1 MLYPENF
8 EQKIGFDKIR
18 EMLKGGCLSNLG
30 QRRVDKIRFS
40 TKYSFIETLVN
51 QVDEFKQIMLMEDD
65 FPLSHFIDLTPALKK
80 IKVIGTYLLPEELFD
95 LKRSLET
102 IRAILNFFKTRPA
115 RPAGG
120 KEEDKYPYL
129 QKLAE
134 NVKLFPFV
142 FERIDSIIT
151 KQGKIKDNASP
162 ELNTIR
168 SDIRNK
174 EGAVSKRLHS
184 ILREAQKS
192 GIVGQDVTLS
202 IRDGRAT
209 IPVDASHKRKIKG
222 LILDESATGKT
233 AYIEPTEIVELN
245 NDIKELYYAE
255 RREIVKILTQF
266 ANDIR
271 PYVDDLLFAYDYMGT
286 IDFIRSKALLAN
298 KINGIKPIFSDRP
311 MLEWKKAVHPLLYLS
326 FKEESRIVVPLDIK
340 LNNDNQRI
348 LLISGP
354 NAGGK
359 SVCLQ
364 TVGLLQYM
372 FQCGLLVPMNENSEI
387 GLFQNLFINI
397 GDDQSIENDLST
409 YSSHLLNMK
418 NFIKSAN
425 NKTLILIDE
434 FGSGTEPMLGGAIAE
449 AILDSL
455 NQKKSF
461 GVITTHYT
469 SLKHFASSAR
479 GIENGAMLFD
489 TAKIQALFKLSIGEP
504 GSSFAFEIARKIGLP
519 EDILQNAT
527 QKIGKDHIDFD
538 KNLKDII
545 RDKRYWETK
554 RENIRRSEKKLEEQ
568 IAKYTSE
575 LEIVDKSRKEILK
588 KTKEEAEL
596 LLADVNKRIENTIR
610 EIKESKAEKEQTKNA
625 RKSLADFKDNLNKI
639 GSEEEARI
647 QRKIEKLKI
656 LPVLSADRHVRQ
668 VGREKH
674 GKRKTS
680 IEEVTQIKKADLSLI
695 EKGDKVKLFGQ
706 DSVGEVLDVN
716 GKSIMVAFG
725 NMITTI
731 DEKKLE
737 KISEKQYKQNTGSSS
752 SKKASSWD
760 FGERRLKFKPE
771 IDVRGKRAE
780 EALQVVNDF
789 IDEAI
794 VISMGTVKIL
804 HGKGDGILRQ
814 LIRQY
819 LETVDVV
826 RSFHDESVQFG
837 GSGITIVEFE

>member
-30 QRRVDKIRFS
+30 RRRVDKIRFS

-65 FPLSHFIDLTPALKK
+65 FPLNHFIDLTPALKK

-102 IRAILNFFKTRPA
+102 IRAILNFFKTR
-115 RPAGG
+115 
-120 KEEDKYPYL
+120 KEEEKYPYL

-192 GIVGQDVTLS
+192 GIVDQDVTLS

-233 AYIEPTEIVELN
+233 AYIEPSEIVELN

-266 ANDIR
+266 TDDIR

-298 KINGIKPIFSDRP
+298 KINGIKPVFSDRS

-418 NFIKSAN
+418 YFIKSAN

-469 SLKHFASSAR
+469 SLKHFASSAQ

-489 TAKIQALFKLSIGEP
+489 TAKIQPLFKLSIGEP

-575 LEIVDKSRKEILK
+575 LEIVDKSRKEIIK

-639 GSEEEARI
+639 GSEEETRI

-656 LPVLSADRHVRQ
+656 
-668 VGREKH
+668 REKH

-716 GKSIMVAFG
+716 GKSVMVAFG
-725 NMITTI
+725 NMITTL

-737 KISEKQYKQNTGSSS
+737 KISEKQYKQHTGSSN

-794 VISMGTVKIL
+794 VISMGSVKIL

-826 RSFHDESVQFG
+826 KSFHDESVQFG

>member
-8 EQKIGFDKIR
+8 EHKIGFDKIR
-18 EMLKGGCLSNLG
+18 DMLKGGCLSNLG
-30 QRRVDKIRFS
+30 RMRVDKIRFS
-40 TKYSFIETLVN
+40 NKYSFIETLVA

-65 FPLSHFIDLTPALKK
+65 FPLNHFIDLTPVLSKV
-80 IKVIGTYLLPEELFD
+80 KVIGTYFLPEELYD

-102 IRAILNFFKTRPA
+102 IKAILRFFKNK
-115 RPAGG
+115 
-120 KEEDKYPYL
+120 KEENKYPYL
-129 QKLAE
+129 QKLAT
-134 NVKLFPFV
+134 NVQLYPFV
-142 FERIDSIIT
+142 FERIDAIIN
-151 KQGKIKDNASP
+151 KQGEIKDNASP
-162 ELNTIR
+162 ELSGIR
-168 SDIRNK
+168 SDIRSK
-174 EGAVSKRLHS
+174 ENSVSRRLHS
-184 ILREAQKS
+184 ILKEAQKN
-192 GIVGQDVTLS
+192 GIVDKDISLS

-209 IPVDASHKRKIKG
+209 IPVDASNKRKIKG

-233 AYIEPTEIVELN
+233 AYIEPAEIVELN

-266 ANDIR
+266 ADDIR
-271 PYVDDLLFAYDYMGT
+271 PYVDDLLLAYEYMGT
-286 IDFIRSKALLAN
+286 IDFIRSKALLAT
-298 KINGIKPIFSDRP
+298 KINGVKPIFNNKP
-311 MLEWKKAVHPLLYLS
+311 MLIWKNAVHPLLYLS
-326 FKEESRIVVPLDIK
+326 FREESRSVVPLDIE
-340 LNNDNQRI
+340 LNNTNQRI

-425 NKTLILIDE
+425 NKTLVLIDE

-455 NQKKSF
+455 NQLKAF

-469 SLKHFASSAR
+469 SLKHFASSQQ

-489 TAKIQALFKLSIGEP
+489 TGKIEPLFKLSIGEP

-519 EDILQNAT
+519 EEILKNAT
-527 QKIGKDHIDFD
+527 DKIGKDHIDFD

-554 RENIRRSEKKLEEQ
+554 RESVRKSEKKLQDQ
-568 IAKYTSE
+568 IEKYSTE
-575 LEIVDKSRKEILK
+575 LETINKSRKEILNK
-588 KTKEEAEL
+588 AKQEAES

-610 EIKESKAEKEQTKNA
+610 EIKESKAEKERTRKA
-625 RKSLADFKDNLNKI
+625 RKNLSDFKENLQHVDP
-639 GSEEEARI
+639 EEEARI
-647 QRKIEKLKI
+647 QRKIEKLKN
-656 LPVLSADRHVRQ
+656 
-668 VGREKH
+668 REKQ
-674 GKRKTS
+674 GKKKQKVEPNVKEVKKEQYT
-680 IEEVTQIKKADLSLI
+680 IET
-695 EKGDKVKLFGQ
+695 GDKVKLFGQ
-706 DSVGEVLDVN
+706 DTVGEVLDVN

-725 NMITTI
+725 NMITTL

-737 KISEKQYKQNTGSSS
+737 KISEKEYKKQTKSSHQGQS
-752 SKKASSWD
+752 SFTD
-760 FGERRLKFKPE
+760 FGERKLKFKPE

-780 EALQVVNDF
+780 EALQIVKDF
-789 IDEAI
+789 VDEAI
-794 VISMGTVKIL
+794 VINMGTIKIL

-826 RSFHDESVQFG
+826 RSYHDESVQFG

>member
-1 MLYPENF
+1 
-8 EQKIGFDKIR
+8 
-18 EMLKGGCLSNLG
+18 
-30 QRRVDKIRFS
+30 
-40 TKYSFIETLVN
+40 
-51 QVDEFKQIMLMEDD
+51 
-65 FPLSHFIDLTPALKK
+65 
-80 IKVIGTYLLPEELFD
+80 
-95 LKRSLET
+95 
-102 IRAILNFFKTRPA
+102 A

-120 KEEDKYPYL
+120 KEEEKYPYL
-129 QKLAE
+129 QKLSE
-134 NVKLFPFV
+134 NVKLYPFV

-192 GIVGQDVTLS
+192 GIVDQDVTLS

-233 AYIEPTEIVELN
+233 AYIEPAEIIELN

-255 RREIVKILTQF
+255 RREIVKILTLF
-266 ANDIR
+266 ADDIR

-298 KINGIKPIFSDRP
+298 KINGIKPIFNDRP

-326 FKEESRIVVPLDIK
+326 FMVESRIVVPLDIE

-418 NFIKSAN
+418 FVIKSAD
-425 NKTLILIDE
+425 NKTLVLIDE

-449 AILDSL
+449 SILDSL

-489 TAKIQALFKLSIGEP
+489 THKIQPLFKLSIGEP

-519 EDILQNAT
+519 EDILQKAT
-527 QKIGKDHIDFD
+527 QKLGKDHIDFD

-554 RENIRRSEKKLEEQ
+554 RENIRRSEKKLGEQ

-588 KTKEEAEL
+588 RTKEEAEL

-610 EIKESKAEKEQTKNA
+610 EIKESKAEKERTKNA

-639 GSEEEARI
+639 DSEEEARI
-647 QRKIEKLKI
+647 QRKIEKLKT
-656 LPVLSADRHVRQ
+656 
-668 VGREKH
+668 REKH

-680 IEEVTQIKKADLSLI
+680 IEEVPKIKKADLSLI

-706 DSVGEVLDVN
+706 DTVGEVLDIN

-725 NMITTI
+725 NMITTL

-737 KISEKQYKQNTGSSS
+737 KFSEKQYKQFTGSSS

-780 EALQVVNDF
+780 EALQIVNDF

-794 VISMGTVKIL
+794 VISMGSVKIL

-819 LETVDVV
+819 LETVDVIK
-826 RSFHDESVQFG
+826 SFHDESVQFG
-837 GSGITIVEFE
+837 GSGITIIEFE

>member
-1 MLYPENF
+1 M
-8 EQKIGFDKIR
+8 I
-18 EMLKGGCLSNLG
+18 KGGCLSNLG
-30 QRRVDKIRFS
+30 KTKVDKIKFS
-40 TKYSFIETLVN
+40 TNYSFIETLVN

-65 FPLSHFIDLTPALKK
+65 FPLNHFIDMTPALKK
-80 IKVIGTYLLPEELFD
+80 AKVVGTYILPEELYD
-95 LKRSLET
+95 LKRSLDT
-102 IRAILNFFKTRPA
+102 IRAILRFFKA
-115 RPAGG
+115 R
-120 KEEDKYPYL
+120 KEENKYPYL
-129 QKLAE
+129 DKLSE
-134 NVKLFPFV
+134 NVILYLFV

-151 KQGKIKDNASP
+151 KQGNIKDNASP
-162 ELNTIR
+162 ELNSIR

-174 EGAVSKRLHS
+174 EGAVSRRLQS
-184 ILREAQKS
+184 ILKDAQRN
-192 GIVGQDVTLS
+192 GIVDQDVTLS

-209 IPVDASHKRKIKG
+209 IPVDASNKRKIKG

-233 AYIEPTEIVELN
+233 AYIEPSEIVELN

-255 RREIVKILTQF
+255 RREIVKILTHF
-266 ANDIR
+266 ADDIR
-271 PYVDDLLFAYDYMGT
+271 PYIDDLLFAYEYMGT
-286 IDFIRSKALLAN
+286 IDFIRAKAMLAN
-298 KINGIKPIFSDRP
+298 KIKGIKPIFNNRP
-311 MLEWKKAVHPLLYLS
+311 MLEWRKAIHPLLFLS
-326 FKEESRIVVPLDIK
+326 FKEEARTVVPLDIE

-425 NKTLILIDE
+425 NETLILIDE
-434 FGSGTEPMLGGAIAE
+434 FGSGTEPMLGAAIAE

-455 NQKKSF
+455 NQKKAF

-469 SLKHFASSAR
+469 SLKHFASSVQ

-489 TAKIQALFKLSIGEP
+489 TGKIEPLFKLSIGEP

-519 EDILQNAT
+519 EDILKSAT
-527 QKIGKDHIDFD
+527 EKIGKDHIDFD

-554 RENIRRSEKKLEEQ
+554 RESVRKSEKKLEEQ

-575 LEIVDKSRKEILK
+575 LEIVNKSKKEILK
-588 KTKEEAEL
+588 KAKEEAEL

-610 EIKESKAEKEQTKNA
+610 EIKENNAEKERTRIA
-625 RKSLADFKDNLNKI
+625 RKNLTDFKEKLDHI
-639 GSEEEARI
+639 DAEEEARI
-647 QRKIEKLKI
+647 QRKIEKL
-656 LPVLSADRHVRQ
+656 Q
-668 VGREKH
+668 NREKQ
-674 GKRKTS
+674 GKKRVIQEKPA
-680 IEEVTQIKKADLSLI
+680 VKKPDYII
-695 EKGDKVKLFGQ
+695 EKGDKVRLFGQ

-716 GKSIMVAFG
+716 NKSIMVAFG
-725 NMITTI
+725 NMITTL

-737 KISEKQYKQNTGSSS
+737 KISEKQYKQQTKSQSKTSSFT
-752 SKKASSWD
+752 D
-760 FGERRLKFKPE
+760 FGERRLNFKPD

-780 EALQVVNDF
+780 EALQKVKDF

-794 VISMGTVKIL
+794 VINMGSVKIL

-819 LETVDVV
+819 LETVDVIK
-826 RSFHDESVQFG
+826 SFHDESVQFG

>member
-1 MLYPENF
+1 VLYPENF
-8 EQKIGFDKIR
+8 EHKIGFDKIR
-18 EMLKGGCLSNLG
+18 DMIKGGCLSNLG
-30 QRRVDKIRFS
+30 IMKVDKIKFS
-40 TKYSFIETLVN
+40 TNYSFIETLVN
-51 QVDEFKQIMLMEDD
+51 QVDEFKQIMFMEND

-80 IKVIGTYLLPEELFD
+80 TKVIGTFFLPEELYD

-102 IRAILNFFKTRPA
+102 IRGILRFFKNR
-115 RPAGG
+115 
-120 KEEDKYPYL
+120 KEENKYPYL
-129 QKLAE
+129 DKLAE
-134 NVKLFPFV
+134 NVVLYPFV

-151 KQGKIKDNASP
+151 KQGNIKDNASP
-162 ELNTIR
+162 ELNSIR
-168 SDIRNK
+168 NDIRNK
-174 EGAVSKRLHS
+174 ESAVSKRLQS

-192 GIVGQDVTLS
+192 GIVDQDVTLS

-209 IPVDASHKRKIKG
+209 IPVDASNKRKIKG

-233 AYIEPTEIVELN
+233 AYIEPAEIVELN

-266 ANDIR
+266 ADDIR
-271 PYVDDLLFAYDYMGT
+271 PYIDDLLYAYEYMGT
-286 IDFIRSKALLAN
+286 IDFIRSKAMLAN
-298 KINGIKPIFSDRP
+298 KIKGIKPIFNNRP
-311 MLEWKKAVHPLLYLS
+311 MLEWRKAVHPLLFLS
-326 FKEESRIVVPLDIK
+326 FREEARTVVPLDIE

-425 NKTLILIDE
+425 KETLILIDE

-455 NQKKSF
+455 NQKKAF

-469 SLKHFASSAR
+469 SLKHFASSVQ

-489 TAKIQALFKLSIGEP
+489 TGKIEPLFKLSIGEP

-519 EDILQNAT
+519 EDILQSAT
-527 QKIGKDHIDFD
+527 NKIGKDHIDFD

-554 RENIRRSEKKLEEQ
+554 RESVRKSEKKLEEQ
-568 IAKYTSE
+568 IARYTSE
-575 LEIVDKSRKEILK
+575 LEVVDKSRKEILK
-588 KTKEEAEL
+588 KAKEEAETIL
-596 LLADVNKRIENTIR
+596 SEVNKRIENTIR
-610 EIKESKAEKEQTKNA
+610 EIKENNADKERTRIA
-625 RKSLADFKDNLNKI
+625 RKNLTDFKEKLNQI
-639 GSEEEARI
+639 NPEEKAKI
-647 QRKIEKLKI
+647 QRKIEQL
-656 LPVLSADRHVRQ
+656 Q
-668 VGREKH
+668 NREKQ
-674 GKRKTS
+674 GKKKAKQDKP
-680 IEEVTQIKKADLSLI
+680 VIKKPEYII

-716 GKSIMVAFG
+716 NKSIMVAFG
-725 NMITTI
+725 NMITTLE
-731 DEKKLE
+731 EKKLE
-737 KISEKQYKQNTGSSS
+737 KISEKQYKQQTKSQSQTSSFT
-752 SKKASSWD
+752 D
-760 FGERRLKFKPE
+760 FGERRLNFKPD

-780 EALQVVNDF
+780 EALQKVKDF

-794 VISMGTVKIL
+794 VINMGSVKIL

-819 LETVDVV
+819 LETIDVV
-826 RSFHDESVQFG
+826 KSFHDESVQFG
-837 GSGITIVEFE
+837 GSGITIVEFD

>member
-1 MLYPENF
+1 
-8 EQKIGFDKIR
+8 
-18 EMLKGGCLSNLG
+18 MLKGGCLSNLG
-30 QRRVDKIRFS
+30 RMRVDKIRFS

-51 QVDEFKQIMLMEDD
+51 QVDDFKQIMLMEDD

-80 IKVIGTYLLPEELFD
+80 VKVVGTYFLAEELFD

-102 IRAILNFFKTRPA
+102 IKAILKFFKVR
-115 RPAGG
+115 
-120 KEEDKYPYL
+120 KEDEKYLHL
-129 QKLAE
+129 QKLAD
-134 NVKLFPFV
+134 NVKLYPFI
-142 FERIDSIIT
+142 FERIDSILT

-162 ELNTIR
+162 DLNSIR
-168 SDIRNK
+168 KDIRDK
-174 EGAVSKRLHS
+174 ESSVSKRLQQ
-184 ILREAQKS
+184 ILKDAQKN
-192 GIVGQDVTLS
+192 GIVDQDVSLS

-209 IPVDASHKRKIKG
+209 IPVDASNKRKIKG

-233 AYIEPTEIVELN
+233 TYIEPTEIVELN

-266 ANDIR
+266 ADDIR
-271 PYVDDLLFAYDYMGT
+271 PYLDDLMLAYEYMGT
-286 IDFIRSKALLAN
+286 IDFIRSKAMLAN
-298 KINGIKPIFSDRP
+298 RMNGIKPIFNDHP
-311 MLEWKKAVHPLLYLS
+311 MLEWKKSVHPLLYLS
-326 FKEESRIVVPLDIK
+326 FKEEGKTVVPLDIE

-418 NFIKSAN
+418 SFIKSAN
-425 NKTLILIDE
+425 SKTLVLIDE

-455 NQKKSF
+455 NQRKAF

-469 SLKHFASSAR
+469 SLKHFASSAF

-489 TAKIQALFKLSIGEP
+489 TGKIEPLFKLSIGEP

-519 EDILQNAT
+519 EDILNKAT
-527 QKIGKDHIDFD
+527 EKIGKDHIDFD

-554 RENIRRSEKKLEEQ
+554 RNSVRKSEKKLEEQ
-568 IAKYTSE
+568 IARYTAE
-575 LEIVDKSRKEILK
+575 LEVVDKSRKEILK
-588 KTKEEAEL
+588 KAKEEAEI
-596 LLADVNKRIENTIR
+596 LLADVNKRIEKTIR
-610 EIKESKAEKEQTKNA
+610 EIKESKAEKEKTKLV
-625 RKSLADFKDNLNKI
+625 RKNLAEFKEKLTEVDT
-639 GSEEEARI
+639 EEEAKI
-647 QRKIEKLKI
+647 QRKIEKLKN
-656 LPVLSADRHVRQ
+656 
-668 VGREKH
+668 REKQ
-674 GKRKTS
+674 GKKKTT
-680 IEEVTQIKKADLSLI
+680 IEEVMKEVKPDPYKI

-706 DSVGEVLDVN
+706 DNFGEVLDVN

-725 NMITTI
+725 NMITTL

-737 KISEKQYKQNTGSSS
+737 KISEKEYKKHTKISIT
-752 SKKASSWD
+752 KASSYND
-760 FGERRLKFKPE
+760 FGERKLKFKPE

-780 EALQVVNDF
+780 EALQIVQDF
-789 IDEAI
+789 IEEAI
-794 VISMGTVKIL
+794 VINMGTVKIL

-814 LIRQY
+814 LIRQH
-819 LETVDVV
+819 LETVDVIK
-826 RSFHDESVQFG
+826 SFRDESVQFG

>member
-1 MLYPENF
+1 
-8 EQKIGFDKIR
+8 
-18 EMLKGGCLSNLG
+18 MLKGGCLSNLG
-30 QRRVDKIRFS
+30 RVRVDKIRFS
-40 TKYSFIETLVN
+40 SKYSFIETLVN

-65 FPLSHFIDLTPALKK
+65 FPLNHFIDLTLALNK
-80 IKVIGTYLLPEELFD
+80 IRVEGTYFLPEELFD

-102 IRAILNFFKTRPA
+102 IRAILKFFKVR
-115 RPAGG
+115 
-120 KEEDKYPYL
+120 KEEDKYPSL

-134 NVKLFPFV
+134 NVKLYPFV
-142 FERIDSIIT
+142 FERIDSIIN
-151 KQGKIKDNASP
+151 KQGKIRDNASP
-162 ELNTIR
+162 ELNAIR
-168 SDIRNK
+168 KDISSK
-174 EGAVSKRLHS
+174 ESSVSKRLHS
-184 ILREAQKS
+184 ILKDAQKN
-192 GIVGQDVTLS
+192 GIVDKDVSLS

-209 IPVDASHKRKIKG
+209 IPVDATHKRKIKG
-222 LILDESATGKT
+222 FILDESATGKT
-233 AYIEPTEIVELN
+233 AYIEPAEIVELN

-255 RREIVKILTQF
+255 RREIVKILALF
-266 ANDIR
+266 AEDIR
-271 PYVDDLLFAYDYMGT
+271 PYIDDLLFAYEYMGT
-286 IDFIRSKALLAN
+286 VDFIRSKALLAN
-298 KINGIKPIFSDRP
+298 KLNGIKPIFNDRP
-311 MLEWKKAVHPLLYLS
+311 MLEWKQAVHPLLYLS
-326 FKEESRIVVPLDIK
+326 FKSEARSVVPLDII

-387 GLFQNLFINI
+387 GLYQNLFLNI

-409 YSSHLLNMK
+409 YSSYLLNMK
-418 NFIKSAN
+418 NFLKSAN
-425 NKTLILIDE
+425 DNTLILIDE

-455 NQKKSF
+455 NLKKAQ

-469 SLKHFASSAR
+469 SLKHFASSTH

-489 TAKIQALFKLSIGEP
+489 TAKIQPLFRLSIGEP

-519 EDILQNAT
+519 EDILKKAT
-527 QKIGKDHIDFD
+527 EKIGKDHIDFD
-538 KNLKDII
+538 KNLKDIL

-554 RENIRRSEKKLEEQ
+554 REKVRRSEKKLEEQ

-575 LEIVDKSRKEILK
+575 LEIADKSRKEILK
-588 KTKEEAEL
+588 KAKEEAEGL
-596 LLADVNKRIENTIR
+596 ISGVNKQIENTIR
-610 EIKESKAEKEQTKNA
+610 EIKESQADKEKTKIV
-625 RKSLADFKDNLNKI
+625 RKKLNDFKEKLGELDLEQ
-639 GSEEEARI
+639 EERI
-647 QRKIEKLKI
+647 KRKIEKLRNRKKGDKKNLKSEKTEKKEI
-656 LPVLSADRHVRQ
+656 LKPRDAN
-668 VGREKH
+668 
-674 GKRKTS
+674 TY
-680 IEEVTQIKKADLSLI
+680 
-695 EKGDKVKLFGQ
+695 EKGDKVSLLGQ
-706 DSVGEVLDVN
+706 DTVGEVMDVN

-725 NMITTI
+725 NMITTL
-731 DEKKLE
+731 DVKKLE
-737 KISEKQYKQNTGSSS
+737 KISENQYKKLTSNSG

-771 IDVRGKRAE
+771 VDVRGKRAE
-780 EALQVVNDF
+780 EALQIVNDF

-794 VISMGTVKIL
+794 VINMGNVKIL

-819 LETVDVV
+819 LATVNVV
-826 RSFHDESVQFG
+826 KSYHDESVQFG

>member
-1 MLYPENF
+1 MLYPDNF
-8 EQKIGFDKIR
+8 EHKIGFDKIR
-18 EMLKGGCLSNLG
+18 DMLKGGCLSNLG
-30 QRRVDKIRFS
+30 RMRVDKIRFS
-40 TKYSFIETLVN
+40 TKYSFIDTLVN

-80 IKVIGTYLLPEELFD
+80 VKVVGTYFLPEELFD

-102 IRAILNFFKTRPA
+102 IKAILKFFKVRPA

-120 KEEDKYPYL
+120 KEDEKYPYL
-129 QKLAE
+129 QKLAD
-134 NVKLFPFV
+134 NVKLYPFV

-162 ELNTIR
+162 ELNLIR
-168 SDIRNK
+168 KDIRDK
-174 EGAVSKRLHS
+174 ESSVSKRLQS
-184 ILREAQKS
+184 ILKDAQKN
-192 GIVGQDVTLS
+192 GIVDKEASLS

-209 IPVDASHKRKIKG
+209 IPVDASNKRKIKG

-266 ANDIR
+266 ADDIR
-271 PYVDDLLFAYDYMGT
+271 PYLDDLMLAYDYMGT
-286 IDFIRSKALLAN
+286 IDFIRSKAMLAN
-298 KINGIKPIFSDRP
+298 RLNGIKPIFNDRP
-311 MLEWKKAVHPLLYLS
+311 MLEWKKAVHPLLFLS
-326 FKEESRIVVPLDIK
+326 FKEEGRTVVPLDIE

-387 GLFQNLFINI
+387 GLFQNVFINI

-409 YSSHLLNMK
+409 YSSHLMNMK

-425 NKTLILIDE
+425 NKTLVLIDE

-455 NQKKSF
+455 NQRKAF

-469 SLKHFASSAR
+469 SLKHFASSAF

-489 TAKIQALFKLSIGEP
+489 TGKIEPLFKLSIGEP

-519 EDILQNAT
+519 EDILQKAT
-527 QKIGKDHIDFD
+527 EKIGKDHIDFD

-554 RENIRRSEKKLEEQ
+554 RDSVRKAEKKLDDQ
-568 IAKYTSE
+568 IARYTAE
-575 LEIVDKSRKEILK
+575 LEVVDKSRKEIIK
-588 KTKEEAEL
+588 KAKEEAET

-610 EIKESKAEKEQTKNA
+610 EIKESKAEKEKTKLA
-625 RKSLADFKDNLNKI
+625 RKNLTEFKEKLNEI
-639 GSEEEARI
+639 DGEEEARI
-647 QRKIEKLKI
+647 QRKIEKLKN
-656 LPVLSADRHVRQ
+656 
-668 VGREKH
+668 REKQA
-674 GKRKTS
+674 KKKTTVEKTAKELKS
-680 IEEVTQIKKADLSLI
+680 DPYKI
-695 EKGDKVKLFGQ
+695 EKGDKVRLFGQ
-706 DSVGEVLDVN
+706 DNVGEVLDVN

-725 NMITTI
+725 NMITTL

-737 KISEKQYKQNTGSSS
+737 KISEKEYKKHSKSSLTKTS
-752 SKKASSWD
+752 GYND
-760 FGERRLKFKPE
+760 FGERKLKFKPE

-780 EALQVVNDF
+780 EALQTVQDF
-789 IDEAI
+789 IEEAI
-794 VISMGTVKIL
+794 VVNMGTVKIL

-826 RSFHDESVQFG
+826 RSFRDESVQFG
-837 GSGITIVEFE
+837 GSGITIVDFE

>member
-1 MLYPENF
+1 MEVLYPENF

-30 QRRVDKIRFS
+30 RMRVDKIRFS
-40 TKYSFIETLVN
+40 NKYYFIETLIN

-65 FPLSHFIDLTPALKK
+65 FPLSHFIDLTPAFKK
-80 IKVIGTYLLPEELFD
+80 IKVIGTYFLPEELFD

-102 IRAILNFFKTRPA
+102 IRAILKFFKTR
-115 RPAGG
+115 

-134 NVKLFPFV
+134 NVKLYPFV
-142 FERIDSIIT
+142 FEKIDSIIT

-209 IPVDASHKRKIKG
+209 IPVDATHKRKIKG

-233 AYIEPTEIVELN
+233 AYIEPAEIVELN

-266 ANDIR
+266 ADDIR
-271 PYVDDLLFAYDYMGT
+271 PYLEDLLSAYDYMGT

-298 KINGIKPIFSDRP
+298 KLNGIKPIFNDRP

-326 FKEESRIVVPLDIK
+326 FKEESRIVVPLYIE
-340 LNNDNQRI
+340 LNTNNQRI

-425 NKTLILIDE
+425 NKTLVLIDE

-455 NQKKSF
+455 NQKKAF

-469 SLKHFASSAR
+469 SLKHFASSVY
-479 GIENGAMLFD
+479 GIRNGAMLFD
-489 TAKIQALFKLSIGEP
+489 TDKIQPLFKLSIGEP

-519 EDILQNAT
+519 EDILQKAT

-568 IAKYTSE
+568 IVKYTSE

-588 KTKEEAEL
+588 KAKEEAEL

-610 EIKESKAEKEQTKNA
+610 EIKESKAEKERTKNA
-625 RKSLADFKDNLNKI
+625 RKSLAYFQENLNKI

-647 QRKIEKLKI
+647 QRKIEKLRN
-656 LPVLSADRHVRQ
+656 LPVRQ
-668 VGREKH
+668 AGREKQ
-674 GKRKTS
+674 GKKKLHS
-680 IEEVTQIKKADLSLI
+680 EKVADIIKPVQSVIEQ
-695 EKGDKVKLFGQ
+695 GDKVKLYGQ
-706 DSVGEVLDVN
+706 DSVGEVLDIN
-716 GKSIMVAFG
+716 DKSIMVAFG
-725 NMITTI
+725 NMITTL

-737 KISEKQYKQNTGSSS
+737 KISEKQYKQLTGSSS

-780 EALQVVNDF
+780 EALQIVNDF

-794 VISMGTVKIL
+794 VINIGSVKIL

-826 RSFHDESVQFG
+826 KSFHDESVQFG

>member
-1 MLYPENF
+1 VLYPENF

-18 EMLKGGCLSNLG
+18 DMLKGGCLSNLG
-30 QRRVDKIRFS
+30 RMRVDKIRFS
-40 TKYSFIETLVN
+40 TKSSFIETLVN
-51 QVDEFKQIMLMEDD
+51 QVNEFKQIMLMEDD
-65 FPLSHFIDLTPALKK
+65 FPLSHFIDITPALKK
-80 IKVIGTYLLPEELFD
+80 IKVVGTYFLAEELYD

-102 IRAILNFFKTRPA
+102 ISAILKFFKTR
-115 RPAGG
+115 
-120 KEEDKYPYL
+120 KEEEKYPHL
-129 QKLAE
+129 QKLSDH
-134 NVKLFPFV
+134 VKLYPFV

-162 ELNTIR
+162 ELNQIR
-168 SDIRNK
+168 KDIRDK
-174 EGAVSKRLHS
+174 ESSVSKRLHQ
-184 ILREAQKS
+184 ILRDAQKS
-192 GIVGQDVTLS
+192 GIVDQDVSLS

-209 IPVDASHKRKIKG
+209 IPVDASNKRKIKG

-255 RREIVKILTQF
+255 RREIIKILTQF
-266 ANDIR
+266 ADDIR
-271 PYVDDLLFAYDYMGT
+271 PYIEDLLLAYDYMGT
-286 IDFIRSKALLAN
+286 VDFIRSKSMLAI
-298 KINGIKPIFSDRP
+298 KINGVKPIFNDRP
-311 MLEWKKAVHPLLYLS
+311 MLEWKKAVHPLLFLS
-326 FKEESRIVVPLDIK
+326 FKEEGRTVVPLDIV

-372 FQCGLLVPMNENSEI
+372 FQCGLLVPMSENSEI

-409 YSSHLLNMK
+409 YSSHLMNMK
-418 NFIKSAN
+418 SFIKSAN
-425 NKTLILIDE
+425 NKTLVLIDE

-455 NQKKSF
+455 NQQKAF

-469 SLKHFASSAR
+469 SLKHFASSAQ

-489 TAKIQALFKLSIGEP
+489 TGKIEPLFKLSMGEP

-519 EDILQNAT
+519 EDILKNAT
-527 QKIGKDHIDFD
+527 EKIGKDHIDFD

-554 RENIRRSEKKLEEQ
+554 RESVRKSEKKLQEQ
-568 IAKYTSE
+568 IERYTSE
-575 LEIVDKSRKEILK
+575 LEVMDKSRKEILK
-588 KTKEEAEL
+588 KAKEEAEAI
-596 LLADVNKRIENTIR
+596 LADVNKRIENTIR
-610 EIKESKAEKEQTKNA
+610 EIKESKAEKERTKQA
-625 RKSLADFKDNLNKI
+625 RKNLAEFKEKLHDI
-639 GSEEEARI
+639 DSEEEARI
-647 QRKIEKLKI
+647 QRKIEKLKN
-656 LPVLSADRHVRQ
+656 
-668 VGREKH
+668 REKQ
-674 GKRKTS
+674 GKKK
-680 IEEVTQIKKADLSLI
+680 IQKEKEVKESMPESFKI

-706 DSVGEVLDVN
+706 DNVGEVLDVN

-725 NMITTI
+725 NMITTLN
-731 DEKKLE
+731 EKKLE
-737 KISEKQYKQNTGSSS
+737 KISEKEYKKQTKSSNS
-752 SKKASSWD
+752 RASSFTD
-760 FGERRLKFKPE
+760 FGERKLKFKPE

-780 EALQVVNDF
+780 EALQIVQDF
-789 IDEAI
+789 IEEAI
-794 VISMGTVKIL
+794 VINMGSVKIL

-819 LETVDVV
+819 LETVDVIK
-826 RSFHDESVQFG
+826 SFRDESVQFG

>member
-1 MLYPENF
+1 MLYPDNF
-8 EQKIGFDKIR
+8 ENKIGFDKIR
-18 EMLKGGCLSNLG
+18 TMLKAGCLSNLG
-30 QRRVDKIRFS
+30 KMRVDKIRFS
-40 TKYSFIETLVN
+40 NKYSFIETLVN

-65 FPLSHFIDLTPALKK
+65 FPLSHFIDLTPVLKK
-80 IKVIGTYLLPEELFD
+80 TKVVGTYFLPQELFD

-102 IRAILNFFKTRPA
+102 IKAILRFFQNR
-115 RPAGG
+115 R
-120 KEEDKYPYL
+120 EDNKYPYL
-129 QKLAE
+129 QKLAV
-134 NVKLFPFV
+134 NVKLYPFV
-142 FERIDSIIT
+142 FERIDSIIN
-151 KQGKIKDNASP
+151 KQGDIKDNASS

-168 SDIRNK
+168 KDIRDK
-174 EGAVSKRLHS
+174 ESAVSRRLQS
-184 ILREAQKS
+184 ILKEAQKS
-192 GIVGQDVTLS
+192 GIVSQDVSLS

-209 IPVDASHKRKIKG
+209 IPVDASNKRKIKG

-233 AYIEPTEIVELN
+233 AYIEPAEIVEIN

-255 RREIVKILTQF
+255 RREIVKILTLF
-266 ANDIR
+266 ADDVR
-271 PYVDDLLFAYDYMGT
+271 PYIDDLMLAYEYMGT
-286 IDFIRSKALLAN
+286 IDFIRSKAMLAN
-298 KINGIKPIFSDRP
+298 KLKGIKPIFNDEP
-311 MLEWKKAVHPLLYLS
+311 MLEWKSAMHPLLFLS
-326 FKEESRIVVPLDIK
+326 FKEESRKVVPLDIK

-409 YSSHLLNMK
+409 YSSHLMNMK

-425 NKTLILIDE
+425 NNTLILIDE

-449 AILDSL
+449 AILDAL
-455 NQKKSF
+455 NQRKAF

-469 SLKHFASSAR
+469 SLKHYASSEH

-489 TAKIQALFKLSIGEP
+489 TGKIEPLFKLSIGEP

-527 QKIGKDHIDFD
+527 EKIGKDHIDFD

-554 RENIRRSEKKLEEQ
+554 RESIRKSEKKLEDQ
-568 IAKYTSE
+568 IKKYSEE
-575 LEIVDKSRKEILK
+575 LETTDKSRKEILK
-588 KTKEEAEL
+588 KAKEEAES
-596 LLADVNKRIENTIR
+596 LLAGVNKRIENTIR
-610 EIKESKAEKEQTKNA
+610 EIKESNAEKERTRKA
-625 RKSLADFKDNLNKI
+625 RQNLSEFKEKVQNVNPD
-639 GSEEEARI
+639 EEARI
-647 QRKIEKLKI
+647 QRKIEKLKN
-656 LPVLSADRHVRQ
+656 
-668 VGREKH
+668 REKQ
-674 GKRKTS
+674 GRKKLPAENIAAEQKPENYQ
-680 IEEVTQIKKADLSLI
+680 IEV
-695 EKGDKVKLFGQ
+695 GDKVKLFGQ

-725 NMITTI
+725 NMITTLN
-731 DEKKLE
+731 EKKLE
-737 KISEKQYKQNTGSSS
+737 KISEKEYKKQTGSSS
-752 SKKASSWD
+752 STSSFTD
-760 FGERRLKFKPE
+760 FGERRLNFKPE

-780 EALQVVNDF
+780 EALQLVKDF

-794 VISMGTVKIL
+794 VINMGSVKIL

>member
-8 EQKIGFDKIR
+8 EHKIGFDKIR

-30 QRRVDKIRFS
+30 RLRVDKIRFS
-40 TKYSFIETLVN
+40 TNYSFIEILVN
-51 QVDEFKQIMLMEDD
+51 QVDEFKQIMLLEDD
-65 FPLSHFIDLTPALKK
+65 FPLNHFMDLTPALKK
-80 IKVIGTYLLPEELFD
+80 IKVIGTFFLPEELYD

-102 IRAILNFFKTRPA
+102 IRAILKFFKA
-115 RPAGG
+115 R
-120 KEEDKYPYL
+120 KEENKYPYL
-129 QKLAE
+129 DKLSE
-134 NVKLFPFV
+134 NIKLYPFV

-162 ELNTIR
+162 ELNSIR

-174 EGAVSKRLHS
+174 ESAVSKRLQS
-184 ILREAQKS
+184 ILKEAQRN
-192 GIVGQDVTLS
+192 GIVDQDVTLS

-209 IPVDASHKRKIKG
+209 IPVDASFKRKING
-222 LILDESATGKT
+222 IILDESATGKT
-233 AYIEPTEIVELN
+233 AYIEPAEIVELN

-266 ANDIR
+266 ADDIR
-271 PYVDDLLFAYDYMGT
+271 PYIDELLYAYEYMGT
-286 IDFIRSKALLAN
+286 IDFIRSKALLAT
-298 KINGIKPIFSDRP
+298 KLNGIKPIFNNRP
-311 MLEWKKAVHPLLYLS
+311 MLEWREAIHPLLYLS
-326 FKEESRIVVPLDIK
+326 FREEARTVIPLDIE
-340 LNNDNQRI
+340 LNNDHQRI

-364 TVGLLQYM
+364 TVGVLQYM

-387 GLFQNLFINI
+387 GVFQNLFINI

-425 NKTLILIDE
+425 SETLILIDE

-455 NQKKSF
+455 NQKKVF

-469 SLKHFASSAR
+469 SLKHFASSVH

-489 TAKIQALFKLSIGEP
+489 TGKIEPLFKLSIGEP

-519 EDILQNAT
+519 EEILKSAT
-527 QKIGKDHIDFD
+527 EKIGKDHIDFD

-554 RENIRRSEKKLEEQ
+554 RESVRKSEKKLEEQ
-568 IAKYTSE
+568 IARYTSA
-575 LEIVDKSRKEILK
+575 LETVDKSRKEILK
-588 KTKEEAEL
+588 KAKEEAEAI
-596 LLADVNKRIENTIR
+596 LADVNKRIENTIR
-610 EIKESKAEKEQTKNA
+610 EIKETSADKERTKVA
-625 RKSLADFKDNLNKI
+625 RKSISDFKEKLNDI
-639 GSEEEARI
+639 DLNEEARI
-647 QRKIEKLKI
+647 QRKIDKIQNRERSGKKNTKPEKI
-656 LPVLSADRHVRQ
+656 VIQ
-668 VGREKH
+668 KH
-674 GKRKTS
+674 DD
-680 IEEVTQIKKADLSLI
+680 AI
-695 EKGDKVKLFGQ
+695 EKGDKVRLFGQ

-716 GKSIMVAFG
+716 DKSILVAFG
-725 NMITTI
+725 NMITTLN
-731 DEKKLE
+731 EKKLE
-737 KISEKQYKQNTGSSS
+737 KISEKHYKQYIKSHAQ
-752 SKKASSWD
+752 ASSFTD
-760 FGERRLKFKPE
+760 FGERRLNFKPD

-780 EALQVVNDF
+780 EALQKVKDF

-794 VISMGTVKIL
+794 VINMGSVKIL

-819 LETVDVV
+819 LATVDVV
-826 RSFHDESVQFG
+826 KSFHDESVQFG

>member
-8 EQKIGFDKIR
+8 ENKIGFDKIR
-18 EMLKGGCLSNLG
+18 DMLKGGCLSNLG
-30 QRRVDKIRFS
+30 RVRVDKIRFS
-40 TKYSFIETLVN
+40 NNYSFIETLVT
-51 QVDEFKQIMLMEDD
+51 QVDEFKQIMLMEND

-80 IKVIGTYLLPEELFD
+80 VKVAGTYFLPEELFD

-102 IRAILNFFKTRPA
+102 IKAILRFFNAK
-115 RPAGG
+115 
-120 KEEDKYPYL
+120 KEDNKYPYL
-129 QKLAE
+129 QKLSAH
-134 NVKLFPFV
+134 VKLYPFV
-142 FERIDSIIT
+142 FERIDSIIN
-151 KQGKIKDNASP
+151 KQGEIKDNASS
-162 ELNTIR
+162 ELSGIRNDIR
-168 SDIRNK
+168 SK
-174 EGAVSKRLHS
+174 ENSVSRRLQS
-184 ILREAQKS
+184 ILKEAQKN
-192 GIVGQDVTLS
+192 GIVDKDVSLS
-202 IRDGRAT
+202 VRDGRAT
-209 IPVDASHKRKIKG
+209 IPVDASNKRKIKG
-222 LILDESATGKT
+222 FILDESATGKT
-233 AYIEPTEIVELN
+233 AYIEPAEIVELN

-266 ANDIR
+266 ADDIR
-271 PYVDDLLFAYDYMGT
+271 PYIDDLMLAYEYMGT
-286 IDFIRSKALLAN
+286 IDFIRSKAMLAN
-298 KINGIKPIFSDRP
+298 KLNGVRPVFNDKP
-311 MLEWKKAVHPLLYLS
+311 MLVWRKAVHPLLFLS
-326 FKEESRIVVPLDIK
+326 FKEEARTVVPLDME

-372 FQCGLLVPMNENSEI
+372 FQCGLLVPMSENSEI

-409 YSSHLLNMK
+409 YSSHLINMK

-425 NKTLILIDE
+425 NQTLVLIDE

-449 AILDSL
+449 AILDAL
-455 NQKKSF
+455 NQKKAL

-469 SLKHFASSAR
+469 SLKHFASSVH

-489 TAKIQALFKLSIGEP
+489 TGKIEPLFKLSIGEP

-554 RENIRRSEKKLEEQ
+554 RESVRKSEKKLQDQMER
-568 IAKYTSE
+568 YTAE
-575 LEIVDKSRKEILK
+575 LETIDKSRKEILNK
-588 KTKEEAEL
+588 AKEEAEL
-596 LLADVNKRIENTIR
+596 ILADVNKRIENTIR
-610 EIKESKAEKEQTKNA
+610 EIKESKAEKERTLKA
-625 RKSLADFKDNLNKI
+625 RKSLSEFKEKLQNVDP
-639 GSEEEARI
+639 EEEARI
-647 QRKIEKLKI
+647 QRKIEKIKNRQKQGKKKSKEENVTSE
-656 LPVLSADRHVRQ
+656 PVSEPFTL
-668 VGREKH
+668 
-674 GKRKTS
+674 
-680 IEEVTQIKKADLSLI
+680 EV
-695 EKGDKVKLFGQ
+695 GDKVKLFGQ

-716 GKSIMVAFG
+716 NKSIMVAFG
-725 NMITTI
+725 NMITTLN
-731 DEKKLE
+731 EKKLE
-737 KISEKQYKQNTGSSS
+737 RISEKQYKKLTINSGTQKSSFT
-752 SKKASSWD
+752 D

-780 EALQVVNDF
+780 EALQLVKDF

-794 VISMGTVKIL
+794 VINVGTVKIL

-819 LETVDVV
+819 LETIDVV

>member
-1 MLYPENF
+1 MLYPDNF
-8 EQKIGFDKIR
+8 ENKIGFDKIR
-18 EMLKGGCLSNLG
+18 DMLKGGCLSNLG
-30 QRRVDKIRFS
+30 RMRVDKIRFS
-40 TKYSFIETLVN
+40 NKHSFIETLVT

-65 FPLSHFIDLTPALKK
+65 FPLNHFFDLTPTLKK
-80 IKVIGTYLLPEELFD
+80 IKIEGTYLLVEELYD

-102 IRAILNFFKTRPA
+102 IRSILRFFKA
-115 RPAGG
+115 R

-129 QKLAE
+129 QKLAD
-134 NVKLFPFV
+134 NIKLYPFI
-142 FERIDSIIT
+142 FERIDAIIS
-151 KQGKIKDNASP
+151 KQGKIKDNASQ
-162 ELNTIR
+162 ELSIIR
-168 SDIRNK
+168 KDIRDK
-174 EGAVSKRLHS
+174 ESSVSKRLHA
-184 ILREAQKS
+184 ILKDAQKN
-192 GIVGQDVTLS
+192 GIVEQDVTLS
-202 IRDGRAT
+202 VRDGRAT

-255 RREIVKILTQF
+255 RREIIKILTQF
-266 ANDIR
+266 ADDIR
-271 PYVDDLLFAYDYMGT
+271 PYLDDLMFAYEYMGT
-286 IDFIRSKALLAN
+286 IDFIRSKAMLAN
-298 KINGIKPIFSDRP
+298 RLNGIKPIFNDKP
-311 MLEWKKAVHPLLYLS
+311 MLEWKQAVHPLLFLS
-326 FKEESRIVVPLDIK
+326 FKEENRKVVPLDMK

-387 GLFQNLFINI
+387 GLFKNVFINI

-425 NKTLILIDE
+425 NDTLVLIDE

-455 NQKKSF
+455 NQKQAF

-469 SLKHFASSAR
+469 SLKHFASSEH

-489 TAKIQALFKLSIGEP
+489 TGKIEPLFKLSIGEP

-519 EDILQNAT
+519 EEILKKAT
-527 QKIGKDHIDFD
+527 DKIGKDHIDFD

-554 RENIRRSEKKLEEQ
+554 RDSVRKSEKKLEEQ

-575 LEIVDKSRKEILK
+575 LEIADKLRKEIIK
-588 KTKEEAEL
+588 KAKEEAEAM
-596 LLADVNKRIENTIR
+596 LADVNKRIENTIR
-610 EIKESKAEKEQTKNA
+610 EIKESKAEKERTRKA
-625 RKSLADFKDNLNKI
+625 RKNLTDFKENLNAVDA
-639 GSEEEARI
+639 EEEARI
-647 QRKIEKLKI
+647 QRKIEKLKNR
-656 LPVLSADRHVRQ
+656 DKQ
-668 VGREKH
+668 G
-674 GKRKTS
+674 GKKKMKS
-680 IEEVTQIKKADLSLI
+680 EGKEEIKEAKPDVIET
-695 EKGDKVKLFGQ
+695 GDKVRLFGQ

-731 DEKKLE
+731 DERKLE
-737 KISEKQYKQNTGSSS
+737 KISENQYKKQTKSSGSAKSS
-752 SKKASSWD
+752 FSD

-780 EALQVVNDF
+780 EALQIVKDF

-794 VISMGTVKIL
+794 VINIGSVKIL

-826 RSFHDESVQFG
+826 GRFHDESVQFG

>member
-1 MLYPENF
+1 
-8 EQKIGFDKIR
+8 
-18 EMLKGGCLSNLG
+18 MLKGGCLSNLG
-30 QRRVDKIRFS
+30 RMRVDKIRFS
-40 TKYSFIETLVN
+40 TKYSFIDTLVN
-51 QVDEFKQIMLMEDD
+51 QVDEFKQIILMEDD

-80 IKVIGTYLLPEELFD
+80 VKVVGTYFLPEELFD

-102 IRAILNFFKTRPA
+102 IKAILKFFKVRPA
-115 RPAGG
+115 PPAGG
-120 KEEDKYPYL
+120 KEDEKYPYL
-129 QKLAE
+129 QKLAD
-134 NVKLFPFV
+134 NVKLYPFV

-162 ELNTIR
+162 ELNLIR
-168 SDIRNK
+168 KEIRDK
-174 EGAVSKRLHS
+174 ESSVSKRLQS
-184 ILREAQKS
+184 ILKDAQKN
-192 GIVGQDVTLS
+192 GIVDKEVSLS

-209 IPVDASHKRKIKG
+209 IPVDVSNKRKIKG

-266 ANDIR
+266 ADDIR
-271 PYVDDLLFAYDYMGT
+271 PYLDDLMLAYDYMGT
-286 IDFIRSKALLAN
+286 IDFIRSKAMLAN
-298 KINGIKPIFSDRP
+298 RMNGIKPIFNDRP
-311 MLEWKKAVHPLLYLS
+311 MLEWKKAVHPLLFLS
-326 FKEESRIVVPLDIK
+326 FKEEGRTVVPLDIE

-387 GLFQNLFINI
+387 GLFQNVFINI

-409 YSSHLLNMK
+409 YSSHLMNMK

-425 NKTLILIDE
+425 NKTLVLIDE

-455 NQKKSF
+455 NQRKAF

-469 SLKHFASSAR
+469 SLKHFASSAF

-489 TAKIQALFKLSIGEP
+489 TGKIEPLFKLSIGEP

-519 EDILQNAT
+519 EDILQKAT
-527 QKIGKDHIDFD
+527 EKIGKDHIDFD

-554 RENIRRSEKKLEEQ
+554 RDSVRKAEKKLDDQ
-568 IAKYTSE
+568 IARYTAE
-575 LEIVDKSRKEILK
+575 LEVVDKSRKEIIK
-588 KTKEEAEL
+588 KAKEEAET

-610 EIKESKAEKEQTKNA
+610 EIKESKAEKEKTKLA
-625 RKSLADFKDNLNKI
+625 RKNLIEFKEKLNEI
-639 GSEEEARI
+639 DGEEEAKI
-647 QRKIEKLKI
+647 QRKIEKLKN
-656 LPVLSADRHVRQ
+656 
-668 VGREKH
+668 REKQA
-674 GKRKTS
+674 KKKTTVEKTVKELKS
-680 IEEVTQIKKADLSLI
+680 DPYKT
-695 EKGDKVKLFGQ
+695 EKGDKVRLFGQ
-706 DSVGEVLDVN
+706 DNVGEVLDVN

-725 NMITTI
+725 NMITTL

-737 KISEKQYKQNTGSSS
+737 KISEKEYEKHTKSSLRKVS
-752 SKKASSWD
+752 GYND
-760 FGERRLKFKPE
+760 FGERKLKFKPE

-780 EALQVVNDF
+780 EALQTVQDF
-789 IDEAI
+789 IEEAI
-794 VISMGTVKIL
+794 VVNMGTVKIL

-819 LETVDVV
+819 LETVDIV
-826 RSFHDESVQFG
+826 RSFRDESVQFG
-837 GSGITIVEFE
+837 GSGITIVDFE

>member
-8 EQKIGFDKIR
+8 EHKIGFDKIR
-18 EMLKGGCLSNLG
+18 DMLKGGCLSNLG
-30 QRRVDKIRFS
+30 RMRVDKIRFS
-40 TKYSFIETLVN
+40 NKYSFIETLVA

-65 FPLSHFIDLTPALKK
+65 FPLSHFIDLTPALNK
-80 IKVIGTYLLPEELFD
+80 IKVIGTYFLPEELYD

-102 IRAILNFFKTRPA
+102 IKAILRFFKN
-115 RPAGG
+115 
-120 KEEDKYPYL
+120 KSEDHKYPYL
-129 QKLAE
+129 QRLAT
-134 NVKLFPFV
+134 NVKLYPFV
-142 FERIDSIIT
+142 FERIDAIIN
-151 KQGKIKDNASP
+151 KQGEIKDNASP
-162 ELNTIR
+162 ELNSIR
-168 SDIRNK
+168 SDIRSK
-174 EGAVSKRLHS
+174 ENSVSRRLQS
-184 ILREAQKS
+184 ILKEAQKN
-192 GIVGQDVTLS
+192 GIVDKDISLS

-209 IPVDASHKRKIKG
+209 IPVDASNKRKIKG

-233 AYIEPTEIVELN
+233 AYIEPSEIVELN

-266 ANDIR
+266 ADDIR
-271 PYVDDLLFAYDYMGT
+271 PYVDDLILAYEYMGT

-298 KINGIKPIFSDRP
+298 KINGVKPIFNNKP
-311 MLEWKKAVHPLLYLS
+311 MLIWKRAVHPLLYLS
-326 FKEESRIVVPLDIK
+326 FREESRSVIPLDIE
-340 LNNDNQRI
+340 LNNHNQRI

-425 NKTLILIDE
+425 NKTLVLIDE

-455 NQKKSF
+455 NQLKAF

-469 SLKHFASSAR
+469 SLKHFASSQQ

-489 TAKIQALFKLSIGEP
+489 TGKIEPLFKLSIGEP

-519 EDILQNAT
+519 EEILKNAT
-527 QKIGKDHIDFD
+527 DKIGKDHIDFD

-554 RENIRRSEKKLEEQ
+554 RESARKSEKKLQDQ
-568 IAKYTSE
+568 IERYTSE
-575 LEIVDKSRKEILK
+575 LETIDKSRKEILNK
-588 KTKEEAEL
+588 AKEEAES

-610 EIKESKAEKEQTKNA
+610 EIKESKAEKERTLKA
-625 RKSLADFKDNLNKI
+625 RKNLSDFKENLQNI
-639 GSEEEARI
+639 DPEEEARI
-647 QRKIEKLKI
+647 QRKIEKLKN
-656 LPVLSADRHVRQ
+656 
-668 VGREKH
+668 REKQ
-674 GKRKTS
+674 GKKKQKVES
-680 IEEVTQIKKADLSLI
+680 KEKEAKKEQYNIEI
-695 EKGDKVKLFGQ
+695 GDKVKLFGQ
-706 DSVGEVLDVN
+706 DTVGEVLDVN

-725 NMITTI
+725 NMITTL

-737 KISEKQYKQNTGSSS
+737 KISEKEYKKRTKSSS
-752 SKKASSWD
+752 QGQSSFTD
-760 FGERRLKFKPE
+760 FGERKLKFKPE

-780 EALQVVNDF
+780 EALQLVKDF
-789 IDEAI
+789 VDEAI
-794 VISMGTVKIL
+794 VINMGTVKIL

-826 RSFHDESVQFG
+826 RSYHDESVQFG

>member
-8 EQKIGFDKIR
+8 EHKIGFDKIR
-18 EMLKGGCLSNLG
+18 DMIKGGCLSNLG
-30 QRRVDKIRFS
+30 IMKVDKIKFS
-40 TKYSFIETLVN
+40 TNYSFIETLVN
-51 QVDEFKQIMLMEDD
+51 QVDEFKQIMFMEND
-65 FPLSHFIDLTPALKK
+65 FPLNHFIDLTPVLIKT
-80 IKVIGTYLLPEELFD
+80 KVIGTFILPEELYD

-102 IRAILNFFKTRPA
+102 IRGILRFFKNR
-115 RPAGG
+115 
-120 KEEDKYPYL
+120 KEENKYPYL
-129 QKLAE
+129 DKLAE
-134 NVKLFPFV
+134 NVVLYPFV

-151 KQGKIKDNASP
+151 KQGNIKDNASP

-168 SDIRNK
+168 NDIRNK
-174 EGAVSKRLHS
+174 ESAVSKRLQS
-184 ILREAQKS
+184 ILRDAQKS
-192 GIVGQDVTLS
+192 GIVDQDVTLS

-209 IPVDASHKRKIKG
+209 IPVDASNKRKIKG

-233 AYIEPTEIVELN
+233 AYLEPTEIVELN

-266 ANDIR
+266 ADDIR
-271 PYVDDLLFAYDYMGT
+271 PYIDDLLYAYEYMGT

-298 KINGIKPIFSDRP
+298 KIKGIKPIFNNRP
-311 MLEWKKAVHPLLYLS
+311 MLEWRKAVHPLLFLS
-326 FKEESRIVVPLDIK
+326 FREEARTVVPLDIE

-387 GLFQNLFINI
+387 GLFQNIFINI

-425 NKTLILIDE
+425 NETLILIDE

-455 NQKKSF
+455 NQKKAF

-469 SLKHFASSAR
+469 SLKHFASSVH

-489 TAKIQALFKLSIGEP
+489 TGKIEPLFKLSIGEP

-519 EDILQNAT
+519 EDILQSAT
-527 QKIGKDHIDFD
+527 DKIGKDHIDFD

-554 RENIRRSEKKLEEQ
+554 RESVRKSEKKLEEQ
-568 IAKYTSE
+568 IARYTSE
-575 LEIVDKSRKEILK
+575 LETVDKSRKEILK
-588 KTKEEAEL
+588 KAKEEAETI
-596 LLADVNKRIENTIR
+596 LADVNKRIENTIR
-610 EIKESKAEKEQTKNA
+610 EIKENNADKERTRIA
-625 RKSLADFKDNLNKI
+625 RKNLIDFKEKLNQI
-639 GSEEEARI
+639 NPDEEAKI
-647 QRKIEKLKI
+647 QRKIEQL
-656 LPVLSADRHVRQ
+656 Q
-668 VGREKH
+668 NREKQ
-674 GKRKTS
+674 GKKKTKHDKP
-680 IEEVTQIKKADLSLI
+680 VIKKPEYII
-695 EKGDKVKLFGQ
+695 EKGDKVRLFGQ

-716 GKSIMVAFG
+716 NKSIMVAFG
-725 NMITTI
+725 NMITTL
-731 DEKKLE
+731 DVKKLE
-737 KISEKQYKQNTGSSS
+737 KISEKHYKQQTKLQSQTSSFT
-752 SKKASSWD
+752 D
-760 FGERRLKFKPE
+760 FGERRLNFKPD

-780 EALQVVNDF
+780 EALQKVKDF

-794 VISMGTVKIL
+794 VINMGSVKIL

-819 LETVDVV
+819 LETIDVV
-826 RSFHDESVQFG
+826 KSFHDETVQFG

>member
-8 EQKIGFDKIR
+8 EHKIGFDKIR
-18 EMLKGGCLSNLG
+18 DMLKGGCLSNLG
-30 QRRVDKIRFS
+30 RMRVDKIRFS
-40 TKYSFIETLVN
+40 NKYSFIETLVE

-65 FPLSHFIDLTPALKK
+65 FPLSHFIDLTPALNKV
-80 IKVIGTYLLPEELFD
+80 KVIGTYFLPEELYD

-102 IRAILNFFKTRPA
+102 IKAILRFFKNKR
-115 RPAGG
+115 
-120 KEEDKYPYL
+120 EDDKYPYL
-129 QKLAE
+129 QRLATH
-134 NVKLFPFV
+134 VKLYPFV
-142 FERIDSIIT
+142 FERIDGIIN
-151 KQGKIKDNASP
+151 KQGEIKDNASP
-162 ELNTIR
+162 ELNSIR
-168 SDIRNK
+168 SDIRSK
-174 EGAVSKRLHS
+174 ENSVSRRLHS
-184 ILREAQKS
+184 ILKEAQKN
-192 GIVGQDVTLS
+192 GIVDKDISLS

-209 IPVDASHKRKIKG
+209 IPVDASNKRKIKG

-233 AYIEPTEIVELN
+233 AYIEPAEIVELN

-255 RREIVKILTQF
+255 RREIVKILTHF
-266 ANDIR
+266 ADDIR
-271 PYVDDLLFAYDYMGT
+271 PYVDDLLLAYEYMGT
-286 IDFIRSKALLAN
+286 IDFIRSKALLAT
-298 KINGIKPIFSDRP
+298 KINGVKPIFNNKP
-311 MLEWKKAVHPLLYLS
+311 MLTWKNAVHPLLYLS
-326 FKEESRIVVPLDIK
+326 FREESRSVVPLDIE
-340 LNNDNQRI
+340 LNNHNQRI

-387 GLFQNLFINI
+387 GLFQDMFINI

-425 NKTLILIDE
+425 NKTLVLIDE

-455 NQKKSF
+455 NQLKAF

-469 SLKHFASSAR
+469 SLKHFASSQP

-489 TAKIQALFKLSIGEP
+489 TGKIEPLFKLSIGEP

-519 EDILQNAT
+519 EDILKNAT
-527 QKIGKDHIDFD
+527 DKIGKDHIDFD

-554 RENIRRSEKKLEEQ
+554 RESVRKSEKKLQDQ
-568 IAKYTSE
+568 IERYSSE
-575 LEIVDKSRKEILK
+575 LETIDKSRKEILNK
-588 KTKEEAEL
+588 AKEEAEN

-610 EIKESKAEKEQTKNA
+610 EIKESKAEKERTRKA
-625 RKSLADFKDNLNKI
+625 RKNLSDFKENLQQVDPD
-639 GSEEEARI
+639 EEARI
-647 QRKIEKLKI
+647 QRKIEKLKN
-656 LPVLSADRHVRQ
+656 
-668 VGREKH
+668 REKQ
-674 GKRKTS
+674 GKKKQKDEPKEKEVKKEQYT
-680 IEEVTQIKKADLSLI
+680 IET
-695 EKGDKVKLFGQ
+695 GDKVKLFGQ
-706 DSVGEVLDVN
+706 DTVGEVLDVN

-725 NMITTI
+725 NMITTL

-737 KISEKQYKQNTGSSS
+737 KISEKEYKKQTKSSNQGQS
-752 SKKASSWD
+752 SFTD
-760 FGERRLKFKPE
+760 FGERKLKFKPE

-780 EALQVVNDF
+780 EALQIVKDF
-789 IDEAI
+789 VDEAI
-794 VISMGTVKIL
+794 VINMGTIKIL

-826 RSFHDESVQFG
+826 RSYRDESVQFG